1 MKTYVFTL
9 VAAVGLLTACDRTIE
24 SASEDFNTLPPAVQK
39 AVRAQ
44 APDAEI
50 ASVDSR
56 SENGLQVYEIEFRE
70 SGINPNMVIAADGR
84 VLNSPGTEKLD
95 GVMDK
100 VEKALTPT
108 GAVGTRFSALPQR
121 VQETIQTKAPA
132 TEIADINRSEDNG
145 RVIYEV
151 EFRDEGKNPSIKIA
165 EDGTLVQD
173 LR

>member
-151 EFRDEGKNPSIKIA
+151 EFRDEGKKPSIKIA